1 MPGGGMGGYKKCQN
15 VLLTLNKSVTG
26 GGGGGG
32 VSKRAKTVLHN
43 LWIIPN
49 NRATLAKS

>member
-1 MPGGGMGGYKKCQN
+1 MPGLGMGGYKKCQN
-15 VLLTLNKSVTG
+15 ALLTLHKSVTG
-26 GGGGGG
+26 GEGG
-32 VSKRAKTVLHN
+32 VSKRGKTVLHN